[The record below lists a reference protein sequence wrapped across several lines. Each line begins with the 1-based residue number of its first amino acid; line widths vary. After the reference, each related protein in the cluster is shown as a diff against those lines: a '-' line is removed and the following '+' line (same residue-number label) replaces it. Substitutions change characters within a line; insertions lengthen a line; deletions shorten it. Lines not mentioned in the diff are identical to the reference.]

1 MEAEADYTT
10 KLLPAVKSRPDL
22 FGSEDLS
29 MHYSLDVYHIM
40 GSRILSRSF
49 FMERWD
55 KNGDESDNVGDT
67 GMDSAMKVDQNF
79 EDSDMNHEDDDDGSN
94 GSDDEE
100 DTDDSSD
107 VAMIPMADLLN
118 ARYQMANV
126 SVFLLWV
133 ASLVTDWI
141 RPSFSTRRKC

>member
-1 MEAEADYTT
+1 
-10 KLLPAVKSRPDL
+10 
-22 FGSEDLS
+22 
-29 MHYSLDVYHIM
+29 
-40 GSRILSRSF
+40 
-49 FMERWD
+49 MERWD
-55 KNGDESDNVGDT
+55 KNGDEIDNIGDT

-107 VAMIPMADLLN
+107 AAMVPMADLLN

>member
-1 MEAEADYTT
+1 
-10 KLLPAVKSRPDL
+10 
-22 FGSEDLS
+22 

-49 FMERWD
+49 SMESWD
-55 KNGDESDNVGDT
+55 KNGDESDDVGDT

-79 EDSDMNHEDDDDGSN
+79 EDPDMNHDDDDDDDDGSN
-94 GSDDEE
+94 RSDDEE

-107 VAMIPMADLLN
+107 VAMVPMADLLN

-126 SVFLLWV
+126 SVLLLWV

-141 RPSFSTRRKC
+141 RSSFSTRRKC